1 MQRLRAVVVLIV
13 SLAVVSCGS
22 APSQTATIN
31 GHVFARHCPLGNCH
45 PGDPL
50 VGVRVRFERD
60 VTRQAYEVVTDDRGW
75 YSISLP
81 PGKYSAQAAYGGTSR
96 ASDPAIV
103 LTDWND
109 GPRTL
114 DVRAGT
120 QVTADYALIDLLQ

>member
-1 MQRLRAVVVLIV
+1 MVCIVLIV
-13 SLAVVSCGS
+13 SLASVSCGS
-22 APSQTATIN
+22 AASQTATIN

-45 PGDPL
+45 PGDPRI
-50 VGVRVRFERD
+50 GARVRFERD

-81 PGKYSAQAAYGGTSR
+81 PGRYSAQAAYGGTSR
-96 ASDPAIV
+96 TSDPPIV

-114 DVRAGT
+114 DVRAGMRL
-120 QVTADYALIDLLQ
+120 TADYALRDVAQ